1 MILQDL
7 HTHTVYCD
15 GKNTPEEMVRA
26 AIKKGMSRIGFS
38 GHCYT
43 FFDTSYCMSEDEVKA
58 YRAEIAALKDK
69 YGEQI
74 KILCGVEQDYY
85 ATASTAPFDYVI
97 GSVHYVK
104 VGEEYLPVDESEQT
118 LLAGVEKHFGGDIY
132 AFPEAYFAVVGDVL
146 AKTGADIIGHFDLVS
161 KFNEGGRLFD
171 ENHPRYVTAYQA
183 AIDRLVPY
191 EKPFEVNTGA
201 ISRGYRTH
209 PYPSAAMLEYIAKQ
223 GGSVILS
230 GDSHSKDTLCY
241 QFKKWYEE
249 CKKIGVKVVWDI
261 CNAR

>member
-15 GKNTPEEMVRA
+15 GQNTPEDMVRA
-26 AIKKGMSRIGFS
+26 AIEKGMSRIGFS

-43 FFDTSYCMSEDEVKA
+43 FFDTSYCMSEDGVKE
-58 YRAEIAALKDK
+58 YCAEIAALKEK
-69 YGEQI
+69 YRGQI
-74 KILCGVEQDYY
+74 EILCGVEQDYY

-97 GSVHYVK
+97 GSVHYVR

-118 LLAGVEKHFGGDIY
+118 LLRGVEKYFDGDFY
-132 AFPEAYFAVVGDVL
+132 AFAERYFAVVGDVL
-146 AKTGADIIGHFDLVS
+146 AKTNADIIGHFDLIS

-171 ENHPRYVTAYQA
+171 ESHPRYIAAYQA
-183 AIDRLVPY
+183 AIDKLLPY
-191 EKPFEVNTGA
+191 GKPFEVNTGA

-209 PYPSAAMLEYIAKQ
+209 PYPSRAMLRYIAQK

-230 GDSHSKDTLCY
+230 GDSHSKDALCCA
-241 QFKKWYEE
+241 FEKWYAA
-249 CKKIGVKVVWDI
+249 CQKIGVNVVWDV
-261 CNAR
+261 

>member
-15 GKNTPEEMVRA
+15 GQNAPEDMVRA
-26 AIKKGMSRIGFS
+26 AIEKGMSRIGCS

-43 FFDTSYCMSEDEVKA
+43 FFDTSYCMSEDGVKE
-58 YRAEIAALKDK
+58 YCAEIAALKEK
-69 YGEQI
+69 YKGQI
-74 KILCGVEQDYY
+74 EILCGVEQDYY

-104 VGEEYLPVDESEQT
+104 CGDAYLPVDESEKT
-118 LLAGVEKHFGGDIY
+118 LLCGVEKYFGGDMY
-132 AFPEAYFAVVGDVL
+132 AFAERYFAIVGDVL
-146 AKTGADIIGHFDLVS
+146 ANTGADIIGHFDLLS

-171 ENHPRYVTAYQA
+171 ESHPRYVAAYIA
-183 AIDRLVPY
+183 AIDRLLPY
-191 EKPFEVNTGA
+191 GKPFEVNTGA

-209 PYPSAAMLEYIAKQ
+209 PYPSRAMLEYIAEK

-230 GDSHSKDTLCY
+230 GDTHSAETLCY
-241 QFKKWYEE
+241 QFAKWYAE
-249 CKKIGVKVVWDI
+249 CKEIGVNVVWKF
-261 CNAR
+261 